1 MDISKVRQRIHQL
14 RELRSQLETSNM
26 RMGLMVE
33 GSLITHYK
41 PCGNKRCKCAR
52 GELHGPYWYLSTK
65 EGRKTR
71 FQYIHK
77 KRLQKVRQLAS
88 NYKIFQRNMQEI
100 RGINRQI
107 DGLFKQIRS
116 YRVTEGHKR
125 CGS

>member
-1 MDISKVRQRIHQL
+1 
-14 RELRSQLETSNM
+14 M

-65 EGRKTR
+65 GGGKTR

-77 KRLQKVRQLAS
+77 KSLQRVRQLAN
-88 NYKIFQRNMQEI
+88 NYKIFQGNMQEI
-100 RGINRQI
+100 RNINRQI
-107 DGLFKQIRS
+107 NVLFKQIRS
-116 YRVTEGHKR
+116 YQVTEGHKR
-125 CGS
+125 CGG